1 LKKIKAFTLV
11 ELLAVIAILG
21 IISTLAVT
29 SLYQNM
35 QKSQEKAYNSLI
47 DTIENSASLY
57 FSRHKEEL
65 RPIIDAAGQTDV
77 SLTQLEAEGLLKL
90 PVKDPRTNLDIDPSK
105 KVYLIKETEN
115 NIKACFDN
123 VCD

>member
-1 LKKIKAFTLV
+1 MKKIKAFTLV